1 LNAPLCERIL
11 AAMMKQLAALLLAA
25 SPLAAFC
32 AIAPALAQDGPS
44 SPAFLDL
51 SWSDLLPEGEAQRIA
66 ELQQMQ
72 AVASGMDHFGI
83 ESMPQ
88 IQTFNTVEAL
98 DGQRVR
104 IGGYVLPFD
113 FNGGEISRFLLVP
126 YVGACIHV
134 PPPPPNQL
142 VYVTTAEPIEI
153 DGLWDPVYAEGIMR
167 TTRQDNDLG
176 DTAYTL
182 ELDVIRPYA
191 P

>member
-1 LNAPLCERIL
+1 
-11 AAMMKQLAALLLAA
+11 MMKQLLSALVLAA
-25 SPLAAFC
+25 ASAAGF
-32 AIAPALAQDGPS
+32 APPALAQSGPS
-44 SPAFLDL
+44 STDFLDL
-51 SWSDLLPEGEAQRIA
+51 TWADLLPEGEARRIA

-72 AVASGMDHFGI
+72 AVASGMDHFGVDRM
-83 ESMPQ
+83 EQ
-88 IQTFNTVEAL
+88 IQTFNVVDGL
-98 DGQRVR
+98 DGETVR

-142 VYVTTAEPIEI
+142 VFVTTDEPVEI
-153 DGLWDPVYAEGIMR
+153 DGLWDPVFAVGVLR
-167 TTRQDNDLG
+167 TTRNDNELG

-182 ELDVIRPYA
+182 ELEQLRPYA

>member
-1 LNAPLCERIL
+1 
-11 AAMMKQLAALLLAA
+11 MMKHLLPALLLAA
-25 SPLAAFC
+25 APVAAIG
-32 AIAPALAQDGPS
+32 AAAPALAQDGPS
-44 SPAFLDL
+44 SPDFLDL
-51 SWSDLLPEGEAQRIA
+51 AWSDLLPEGEAQRIA

-88 IQTFNTVEAL
+88 IQTFNTVDAL

-142 VYVTTAEPIEI
+142 VYVTTSEPIEI
-153 DGLWDPVYAEGIMR
+153 DGLWDPVYAEGILR

>member
-1 LNAPLCERIL
+1 MIRQLLSALAL
-11 AAMMKQLAALLLAA
+11 AAAPVAVL
-25 SPLAAFC
+25 S
-32 AIAPALAQDGPS
+32 APALAQTGPS
-44 SPAFLDL
+44 SQEFLDL
-51 SWSDLLPEGEAQRIA
+51 AWSDLLPEGEARRIA

-72 AVASGMDHFGI
+72 AVASGIDHFGV
-83 ESMPQ
+83 ERMPQ
-88 IQTFNTVEAL
+88 IQTFNTVDAL
-98 DGQRVR
+98 DGERVR

-142 VYVTTAEPIEI
+142 VYVTTSEPIEI

-167 TTRQDNDLG
+167 TKRQDNELG

-182 ELDVIRPYA
+182 ELDTLRPYE

>member
-1 LNAPLCERIL
+1 
-11 AAMMKQLAALLLAA
+11 MMKQLLSALVLATA
-25 SPLAAFC
+25 PIAGLA
-32 AIAPALAQDGPS
+32 APALAQSGPS
-44 SPAFLDL
+44 SPDFLDL
-51 SWSDLLPEGEAQRIA
+51 TWADLLPEGEARRIA

-72 AVASGMDHFGI
+72 AVASGMDHFGV
-83 ESMPQ
+83 ERMPQ
-88 IQTFNTVEAL
+88 IQTFNVVEGL
-98 DGQRVR
+98 DGEKVR

-142 VYVTTAEPIEI
+142 VFVTTEEPIQI
-153 DGLWDPVYAEGIMR
+153 DGLWDPVYAEGVLR
-167 TTRQDNDLG
+167 TTRNDNELG

-182 ELDVIRPYA
+182 ELERLRPYA